1 MDYWIIIDG
10 KRRGPY
16 VANQLPSVGANG
28 STPIWREGL
37 LSWVPA
43 STVPELTDIF
53 NHVDS
58 EIVSVDELGAEEF
71 VEMSEEIG
79 AVPSP
84 VAQQPPQWQPT
95 PPPTPVFEQVPQ
107 HQYRPYIDPRME
119 EEKPPKP
126 GAYLA
131 WSIVVTLLCCI
142 PFGIVAIVYSTKVNS
157 RYAAG
162 DYAGAEKASE
172 RTQLWIIAA
181 IVGGILLGIFQSFIE
196 IFLQLL
202 NA

>member
-1 MDYWIIIDG
+1 MEYWIIIDG
-10 KRRGPY
+10 ERRGPY
-16 VANQLPSVGANG
+16 TADQLTSVGVNG

-37 LSWVPA
+37 PAWVPA

-53 NHVDS
+53 NHVDEEVLSVGES
-58 EIVSVDELGAEEF
+58 EAED
-71 VEMSEEIG
+71 V
-79 AVPSP
+79 V
-84 VAQQPPQWQPT
+84 PPQWHPT
-95 PPPTPVFEQVPQ
+95 PPPTPVLEQVPQ
-107 HQYRPYIDPRME
+107 HQYQPYIAPRME
-119 EEKPPKP
+119 VEKPPKP
-126 GAYLA
+126 GTYLA
-131 WSIVVTLLCCI
+131 WSIVVALLCCI

-157 RYAAG
+157 RYADG

-181 IVGGILLGIFQSFIE
+181 IVGGILFGIFQSFIE